1 MNAATVTMRLWNAVT
16 RYWRRFNSAQ
26 VPMLAASLAY
36 YATFSLFP
44 LILLGFAGFGLALT
58 QNPGLETQV
67 REFINSSLQTAF
79 PGNFG
84 EISETI
90 GSVKN
95 TTLERLKL
103 SAGTSAMIALVSL
116 IWAAS
121 GFFTVLQSALTQAI
135 PGSRVRNALRQR
147 VVAILSILTLGPL
160 LLLFMLAGLLASTL
174 VQLPF
179 LGLLRPYAS
188 GALAVGGA
196 TTLFALAYRFLP
208 AHKAGWRASFLA
220 AIPTALV
227 WQVARLLL
235 SAFTPRSLY
244 EATYGPLTGFVLL
257 LAWLYFSMLLLLS
270 GGVLA
275 GLLEHEMVE
284 DTITK

>member
-1 MNAATVTMRLWNAVT
+1 MNMATLTMRLWNIIM

-58 QNPGLETQV
+58 QNPALETQV
-67 REFINSSLQTAF
+67 RDFINSSLQTAF
-79 PGNFG
+79 PTNFS
-84 EISETI
+84 EITEAI
-90 GSVKN
+90 GLVKN
-95 TTLERLKL
+95 NALERLKL
-103 SAGTSAMIALVSL
+103 SAGTSAIIALVSL

-135 PGSRVRNALRQR
+135 PGNRTRNALRQR
-147 VVAILSILTLGPL
+147 LVAILSILTLGPL

-179 LGLLRPYAS
+179 LGLLRPYAG
-188 GALAVGGA
+188 GALAIGGA
-196 TTLFALAYRFLP
+196 TTLFALSYRFLP
-208 AHKAGWRASFLA
+208 AHKASWRASFLA
-220 AIPTALV
+220 AIPTALI
-227 WQVARLLL
+227 WQLARVLLT
-235 SAFTPRSLY
+235 AFTPRSLY

-275 GLLEHEMVE
+275 GLLESEVVAE
-284 DTITK
+284 ALVG